1 MTLFFSLVLVLVV
14 LTLRCLLDT
23 QVMFSASQSSWKK
36 LLSSVSHQQNS
47 CCLCSLYCEPVV
59 TVWHAHLFK
68 GELLGRTIF
77 SGGWSDQESVP
88 QVRGGGRGLRG
99 VAALDHHAQ
108 GRVPSERRCVQ
119 DFHTNRDGPDG
130 EEEERG
136 KIARDVPSQSHRPP
150 PWLAHP
156 RRVDPSHLG
165 QHHPQAC

>member
-1 MTLFFSLVLVLVV
+1 M
-14 LTLRCLLDT
+14 
-23 QVMFSASQSSWKK
+23 QVSQQGKIAA
-36 LLSSVSHQQNS
+36 VSHQQNP
-47 CCLCSLYCEPVV
+47 CCLCFLYCEPVV

-68 GELLGRTIF
+68 GELSGRAIF

-88 QVRGGGRGLRG
+88 QVRGGWRGVRG

-119 DFHTNRDGPDG
+119 DFHTIRGAPDG

-136 KIARDVPSQSHRPP
+136 KIARDVPSQSDRPKT
-150 PWLAHP
+150 WLAHP
-156 RRVDPSHLG
+156 CRVDPSHLG

>member
-23 QVMFSASQSSWKK
+23 QVMFSASQSSWEK
-36 LLSSVSHQQNS
+36 LLSSVISKSPAVSVFFIVN
-47 CCLCSLYCEPVV
+47 LL
-59 TVWHAHLFK
+59 TVWQAHLFK
-68 GELLGRTIF
+68 GELLGRAIF

-88 QVRGGGRGLRG
+88 QVRGGWRGVRG

-108 GRVPSERRCVQ
+108 GRVPAERRCVQ

-156 RRVDPSHLG
+156 R
-165 QHHPQAC
+165 

>member
-1 MTLFFSLVLVLVV
+1 M
-14 LTLRCLLDT
+14 
-23 QVMFSASQSSWKK
+23 QVSHHGRNFV
-36 LLSSVSHQQNS
+36 VSHQQNS
-47 CCLCSLYCEPVV
+47 CCLCFLYCEPVV
-59 TVWHAHLFK
+59 MIWQAHLFK
-68 GELLGRTIF
+68 GELLGRAMF
-77 SGGWSDQESVP
+77 SGGWSDQESLP
-88 QVRGGGRGLRG
+88 QVRGGGRGVRG

-130 EEEERG
+130 EEEECG